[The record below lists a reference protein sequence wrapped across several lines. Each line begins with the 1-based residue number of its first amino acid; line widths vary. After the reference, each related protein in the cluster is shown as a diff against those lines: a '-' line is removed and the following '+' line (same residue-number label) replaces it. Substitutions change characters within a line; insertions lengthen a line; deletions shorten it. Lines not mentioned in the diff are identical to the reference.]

1 MEYSK
6 TVRQWD
12 DSRLDDKNFSVH
24 ISWKVNLDFNSHN
37 VNESTNIEYS
47 VNKSWK
53 RRKCKTISL
62 NMNISYLKEKE
73 KRVEYCTSFNSKR
86 ESRLIKEW
94 IPCDILL
101 IK

>member
-1 MEYSK
+1 MFRYCE
-6 TVRQWD
+6 
-12 DSRLDDKNFSVH
+12 
-24 ISWKVNLDFNSHN
+24 VNKEENNDNSGK
-37 VNESTNIEYS
+37 STNIEYS